1 MGNITL
7 AHPWFLLL
15 LILLPFLWR
24 HYKKTENKVVRKM
37 KVPSLGTTSAPPQS
51 GRVKLRHLPV
61 IFRMLALVLLIVA
74 LARPQKPIGSSP
86 LSIEGIDIMLSL
98 DISGSMMAQDFK
110 PDRLQAAIKVAK
122 DFIAKRPNDRIGLV
136 IFAGESFTQC
146 PLTTDHRVL
155 NALLSNIQINV
166 LEDGTA
172 IGMGLAT
179 AVNRLKNSEARSKV
193 IILMTDGVNNTG
205 YIDPQTAMEMAVA
218 ENIRTYTIGIGKN
231 GTAPYPVPDPFTGRT
246 VYRDMEVQIDEELLK
261 VISKGTGG
269 EYYRAENN
277 KELEEIYQK
286 IDQLEKS
293 RIQVSAYTPKEE
305 LFFPL
310 LVIGLLFLLI
320 EWIVKAIYL
329 KQNI

>member
-1 MGNITL
+1 MSNIAF

-15 LILLPFLWR
+15 FIALPFLWK
-24 HYKKTENKVVRKM
+24 HYKKTEFQLVKKL
-37 KVPSLGTTSAPPQS
+37 KVPSIGKKHSIPPTA
-51 GRVKLRHLPV
+51 RVKYRHLPV
-61 IFRMLALVLLIVA
+61 FFRMAAFVFLIVA
-74 LARPQKPIGSSP
+74 MARPQKPLGSSP

-122 DFIAKRPNDRIGLV
+122 DFIDKRPNDRIGLV

-155 NALLSNIQINV
+155 NTLLSNIQVNV

-179 AVNRLKNSEARSKV
+179 AVNRLKNSEAKSKV

-205 YIDPQTAMEMAVA
+205 YIDPQTAMEMAIA
-218 ENIRTYTIGIGKN
+218 ENIRTYTIGIGRN
-231 GTAPYPVPDPFTGRT
+231 GTAPYPIKDQFTGAT
-246 VYRDMEVQIDEELLK
+246 VYREMEVQIDEELLQT
-261 VISKGTGG
+261 ISKGTGG

-277 KELEEIYQK
+277 QELENIYK
-286 IDQLEKS
+286 TIDDLEKS
-293 RIQVSAYTPKEE
+293 RIQVSAFTPKEE

-310 LVIGLLFLLI
+310 LVIALMLLI
-320 EWIVKAIYL
+320 AEWMVKAIYL
-329 KQNI
+329 KQEV